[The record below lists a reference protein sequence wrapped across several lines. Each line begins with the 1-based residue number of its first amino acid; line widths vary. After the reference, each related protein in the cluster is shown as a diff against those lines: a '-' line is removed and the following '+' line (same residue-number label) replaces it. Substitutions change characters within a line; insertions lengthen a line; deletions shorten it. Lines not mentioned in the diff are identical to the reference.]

1 MTDSIIPPRSS
12 SGSMEKTAQPA
23 ADWELDIDHGA
34 ETDLQRT
41 LSTRHITMI
50 ALGSS
55 IGMGLWL
62 GSGTSLANGGP
73 AAIFIGYLLSGTM
86 IWSVSHSI
94 GEMAVM
100 YPLPSAF
107 IQWTSIF
114 VDPAAAFALG
124 WAYWFS
130 YWITIANE
138 LQGVVTVLSF
148 WTDKVP
154 TAAWITIFWVVII
167 LINVWAV
174 KFFGEVEVVSSSIK
188 FGWIIIVIISLIV
201 VSAGGA
207 PAEGPIGFRYWN
219 SYAFTNGFKGFL
231 TVMPT
236 CIFAM
241 SGSENCALVAAETS
255 NPKRAVPKAVGSI
268 WLRLSLF
275 YILGSLMITITVDP
289 KDNNLFGA
297 SGVNAS
303 PFVIAYRNAG
313 LEPLAHIM
321 NAVVFISVVS
331 TGSISGYAGSRALM
345 GLAHVKMAP
354 KIFGKADRVGRPLAG
369 LFITLL
375 IGGGLAYLNVSNS
388 GEEVFTWFSNLTSLF
403 TLFGWAMICLSHLRM
418 RYAWKIQGRDVSD
431 LPWKSWTFP
440 YAAIWGLVW
449 CILLIIAEFYL
460 SLWPLQGQTT
470 AKNFFANYVS
480 VVAIIVIYIGAKMYY
495 RGPFWVD
502 ARTIDLDGLRRFY
515 VKTGDEESVED
526 KTGAMG
532 HVSKAVRFLFN

>member
-1 MTDSIIPPRSS
+1 MSESIIPPRNS
-12 SGSMEKTAQPA
+12 SGSMKKTIQPT
-23 ADWELDIDHGA
+23 ADWAVDIDHGA

-114 VDPAAAFALG
+114 VDPAAGFALG

-138 LQGVVTVLSF
+138 LQGVVTVLNF

-231 TVMPT
+231 SVMPT

-255 NPKRAVPKAVGSI
+255 NPRRAVPKAVGSI

-321 NAVVFISVVS
+321 NAVIFISVVS

-354 KIFGKADRVGRPLAG
+354 KIFGKADKVGRPLAG

-375 IGGGLAYLNVSNS
+375 IGGGLGYLNVTNS

-403 TLFGWAMICLSHLRM
+403 TLFGWGMICLSHLRM
-418 RYAWKIQGRDVSD
+418 RYAWKVQGRDVSD

-440 YAAIWGLVW
+440 YAAIWGLGW

-460 SLWPLQGQTT
+460 SVWPLGGQTT

-480 VVAIIVIYIGAKMYY
+480 VVAIVVIYIGAKIYY

-526 KTGAMG
+526 RPGAMG
-532 HVSKAVRFLFN
+532 YVSKAVRFVFN

>member
-1 MTDSIIPPRSS
+1 MNESIIPPRSS
-12 SGSMEKTAQPA
+12 SGSMKKTAQPA
-23 ADWELDIDHGA
+23 TDWEVDIDHGA

-231 TVMPT
+231 SVMPT

-255 NPKRAVPKAVGSI
+255 NPRRAVPKAVGSI

-418 RYAWKIQGRDVSD
+418 RYAWKVQGRDVSD

-460 SLWPLQGQTT
+460 SVWPLKGQTT

-480 VVAIIVIYIGAKMYY
+480 VVAIVVLYIGAKIYY

-502 ARTIDLDGLRRFY
+502 ARTVDLDGLRRFY
-515 VKTGDEESVED
+515 VKTDDEESVGG
-526 KTGAMG
+526 KTGAVK
-532 HVSKAVRFLFN
+532 HVTKAVRFLFN

>member
-1 MTDSIIPPRSS
+1 MTESAAPPYGP
-12 SGSMEKTAQPA
+12 SGNMEKAIEPA
-23 ADWELDIDHGA
+23 TEWASDVDHGA
-34 ETDLQRT
+34 ETDLHRS

-114 VDPAAAFALG
+114 VDPAASFALG

-167 LINVWAV
+167 LINVCAV
-174 KFFGEVEVVSSSIK
+174 RFFGEVEVVSSSIK
-188 FGWIIIVIISLIV
+188 FGWIIVVIISLIV

-231 TVMPT
+231 SVMPT

-255 NPKRAVPKAVGSI
+255 NPRKSVPKAVGSI

-275 YILGSLMITITVDP
+275 YILGSLMVTITVDP
-289 KDNNLFGA
+289 HDQNLFGA

-321 NAVVFISVVS
+321 NAVVFISVLS
-331 TGSISGYAGSRALM
+331 TGSISGYAGARSLM
-345 GLAHVKMAP
+345 GLAHAEKAP
-354 KIFGKADRVGRPLAG
+354 KIFGKADRAGRPLAG

-388 GEEVFTWFSNLTSLF
+388 GAEVFTWFSNLTSLF

-418 RYAWKIQGRDVSD
+418 RYAWKVQGRDASD

-440 YAAIWGLVW
+440 YGAIWGLFW
-449 CILLIIAEFYL
+449 CFLLIIAEFYL
-460 SLWPLQGQTT
+460 SLWPLKGQTT

-480 VVAIIVIYIGAKMYY
+480 VVAIVVIYIGAKIYY

-502 ARTIDLDGLRRFY
+502 ARTIDLDGPRRFY
-515 VKTGDEESVED
+515 AKTADEETAGD
-526 KTGAMG
+526 KKGALRY
-532 HVSKAVRFLFN
+532 VSKAANFVFN

>member
-1 MTDSIIPPRSS
+1 MTESIIPPRSS

-23 ADWELDIDHGA
+23 AAWELDIDHGA

-148 WTDKVP
+148 WTDRVP

-418 RYAWKIQGRDVSD
+418 RYAWKIQGRDVCD

-460 SLWPLQGQTT
+460 SLWPLKGQTT

-480 VVAIIVIYIGAKMYY
+480 VVAIIVIYIGAKIYY

-526 KTGAMG
+526 KTGAMR